1 MLLSSLL
8 TKRPVLNSCLL
19 LGLLLPAHGSAAK
32 NPLEQRRTE
41 TDTTFQAALNK
52 LAQRCDELKL
62 PEQAK
67 QTRQLQIVRRPDQQV
82 IFLPSGQDPLEPAAN
97 ASQTIRFWHQEL
109 TKHRQAQAQGLF
121 ALVNPLLAADQAA
134 EAYRLLF
141 EILHY
146 DPTHAAAAKILAL
159 PKGPTRKPR
168 ATLARSRQGRLGWP
182 ARSYWT
188 VRSAHFEVITNRSA
202 KAGIELAEQLE
213 QLHQVWQQVFFRY
226 WGDATVL
233 KARCVGELRP
243 WPTEPIHRAV
253 LFANRQQ
260 YIDYFSRSQPQIG
273 ITTGYYDKSGQASY
287 FFASEPS
294 LTATWYHEA
303 THQLFQERGQ
313 SIDNPGQQQNFWAA
327 EGVAL
332 YMESLQLQGEYCTL
346 GGFESSRLQYA
357 RYDKYINRSYL
368 PLEQLLQLGQSELQ
382 GHAEIRSLY
391 RQSAGL
397 AHFLMTGQEGRYR
410 SAFIDY
416 LRKLYRGSD
425 EEATLPAD
433 TGKTVLELDQQYH
446 DFLMVR
452 DRDLSALNKNI
463 PLRQLVLGHTQV
475 TNEGFL
481 QLGKQPLVKW
491 LDLTATR
498 INEQGMVKLE
508 QWVSLERI
516 SLEGTRI
523 TDLLVSRLARLP
535 NLLELDLSGTPI
547 TDESLKELG
556 RLTKLRVLW
565 LTGTQITDA
574 GLSHLDQLKQLE
586 VLNLEQTKVSDAALQ
601 RLQEKLPKLKPTR

>member
-1 MLLSSLL
+1 M
-8 TKRPVLNSCLL
+8 

-32 NPLEQRRTE
+32 NQLEQRRTQ
-41 TDTTFQAALNK
+41 TDATFRAALNK
-52 LAQRCDELKL
+52 LAERCDELKL
-62 PEQAK
+62 PQQAK
-67 QTRQLQIVRRPDQQV
+67 QTRQLQVVHRPDQQV
-82 IFLPSGQDPLEPAAN
+82 IFLPSRQDPRAPAAN
-97 ASQTIRFWHQEL
+97 ASQTVRFWYQEL

-121 ALVNPLLAADQAA
+121 ALVNPLLAADRPA

-141 EILHY
+141 EILHH
-146 DPTHAAAAKILAL
+146 DPTHAEATKILAL
-159 PKGPTRKPR
+159 PKGPARKPR
-168 ATLARSRQGRLGWP
+168 ATLARSRQGQLGWP

-188 VRSAHFEVITNRSA
+188 VRSKHFEVITYRTA
-202 KAGIELAEQLE
+202 KAGIELAEHLE
-213 QLHQVWQQVFFRY
+213 QLHQVWRQVFFRY
-226 WGDATVL
+226 WGDATIL
-233 KARCVGELRP
+233 KDRCAGEPRS
-243 WPTEPIHRAV
+243 WPAEPIHRAV
-253 LFANRQQ
+253 LFADRQQ
-260 YIDYFSRSQPQIG
+260 YINYFSRSQPQIG
-273 ITTGYYDKSGQASY
+273 ITTGYYDKSGKTSY
-287 FFASEPS
+287 FFASEPA

-332 YMESLQLQGEYCTL
+332 YMESLHFQEDYCTL

-357 RYDKYINRSYL
+357 RYDKYVNRSYL
-368 PLEQLLQLGQSELQ
+368 PLRQLLQLGQSELQ

-397 AHFLMTGQEGRYR
+397 AHFLMTGKEGRYR
-410 SAFIDY
+410 GAFIDY

-425 EEATLPAD
+425 EVATLPAD
-433 TGKTVLELDQQYH
+433 TGKTAMELDQQYH

-452 DRDLSALNKNI
+452 DQDLSVLNKSRS
-463 PLRQLVLGHTQV
+463 LRQLVLGHTQV

-481 QLGKQPLVKW
+481 QLGEQPNMEW

-498 INEQGMVKLE
+498 IDEQGMVKLE

-565 LTGTQITDA
+565 LTGTRITDA
-574 GLSHLDQLKQLE
+574 GLPHLEQLKQLE
-586 VLNLEQTKVSDAALQ
+586 VLNLDQTKVSDAARE
-601 RLQEKLPKLKPTR
+601 RLQEKLPKLKPAP